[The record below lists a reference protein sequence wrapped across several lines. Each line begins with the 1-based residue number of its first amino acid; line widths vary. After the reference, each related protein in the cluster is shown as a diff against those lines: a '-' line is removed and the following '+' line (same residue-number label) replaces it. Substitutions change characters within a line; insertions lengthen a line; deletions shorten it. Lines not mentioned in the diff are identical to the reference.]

1 MAPRLRIPARPT
13 ASVLVLGL
21 CASLC
26 VAPPA
31 SAEPCQGAS
40 ADAQPLPNQAFEIP
54 NPSRIAPFDRPI
66 GHKPAGANDEAPL
79 PKLGQLPLAIIK
91 ALIPNSGQVQKQG
104 AVAPVKPGTTTQ
116 TPPAAQQAPAPA
128 PAAQPAPSNA
138 PAGTSLV
145 GWVTGPDSP
154 NRTIQRFAVT
164 GTDLGIMWDNGD
176 PANQQVLMA
185 FGDTNGYC
193 QIPGK
198 QWRYNVL
205 FRTQDRSLANTI
217 SVADGVPGNPYSGS
231 PVWRQGISKQVIN
244 SINAAPEE
252 TGIIPTA
259 GVGFGGKQF
268 MNFMSIKS
276 WDANGA
282 WTTNYSAIAVSSDNG
297 ETWGVYPN
305 TVRTPGGGNENFQ
318 MGAFLKPGPG
328 DPYLYTFGTPNG
340 RSGSAFIARVQP
352 ALIPDLSKY
361 EYWSSD
367 SNSWVAGNP
376 GAATPVI
383 PGPVGEMSAQFNTYL
398 KQYLVLY
405 CNGNNDVVM
414 RTAPAPQGP
423 WGPEQMLVSSMQF
436 PGGIYAPFLHPWSTG
451 RELYY
456 NLSLW
461 SAYNVMLMHTVL
473 P

>member
-1 MAPRLRIPARPT
+1 MASALA
-13 ASVLVLGL
+13 AGL
-21 CASLC
+21 CAGLC
-26 VAPPA
+26 VATGVAPPA
-31 SAEPCQGAS
+31 SAEPCEGAS
-40 ADAQPLPNQAFEIP
+40 AEAQPLPNQAFQIP
-54 NPSRIAPFDRPI
+54 KPSGIAPFDRPI
-66 GHKPAGANDEAPL
+66 GHKPAGANDQAPL
-79 PKLGQLPLAIIK
+79 PKLGELIK
-91 ALIPNSGQVQKQG
+91 SLIPQSSQVQKQA
-104 AVAPVKPGTTTQ
+104 AVAPSPKPGAATTQ
-116 TPPAAQQAPAPA
+116 TPAAAQPAPA
-128 PAAQPAPSNA
+128 PAAAAGPPSTAP
-138 PAGTSLV
+138 PGTSLV

-154 NRTIQRFAVT
+154 NKTIPRFAIT

-176 PANQQVLMA
+176 PSNRQVLMA

-198 QWRYNVL
+198 QWRYNTL
-205 FRTQDRSLANTI
+205 MRTSDGALTNTI
-217 SVADGVPGNPYSGS
+217 AVPDGVVGNKYSGA
-231 PVWRQGISKQVIN
+231 PVWRAGIAKQVIN

-259 GVGFGGKQF
+259 GVAVGQNQF

-276 WDANGA
+276 WDNNGA
-282 WTTNYSAIAVSSDNG
+282 WTTNFSAIAVSPDNG
-297 ETWGVYPN
+297 ETWGVYPG
-305 TVRTPGGGNENFQ
+305 TIRTPAAGNEKFQ

-328 DPYLYTFGTPNG
+328 DPYIYSFGTPNG
-340 RSGSAFIARVQP
+340 RGGSAYIARVNP
-352 ALIPDLSKY
+352 ALIPDLTKY
-361 EYWSSD
+361 EYWNSD
-367 SNSWVAGNP
+367 SNSWVPGNP
-376 GAATPVI
+376 AAATPVI
-383 PGPVGEMSAQFNTYL
+383 PGPVGEMSAQFNSYL

-423 WGPEQMLVSSMQF
+423 WGPEQMLVSSMQI

-456 NLSLW
+456 TLSLW